1 MKRPSSVPPTI
12 AMIGGGAIPYD
23 TTSMSGALP
32 AEDIVVDVDVE
43 EIGEPVEN
51 DDGSISF
58 EDPAD
63 DEPELDKDDHY
74 QNLAGVLPDDVVN
87 SLAVSLLDKIEK
99 DKEAWKP
106 RDDQYAEAIKRTGI
120 GEDAP
125 GGADFAGASKVTHPI
140 IAEGAVDY
148 AASMTRE
155 LLPPEGPVKTKV
167 LGTSTP
173 DKIDRGD
180 RLARLMN
187 DQLTRQSPEFRHDL
201 EQLWTQQPLSGTVYL
216 KAYWIKEENRPT
228 CELISAD
235 QLLLPSSASNFH
247 TAVRRTHV
255 MELSMDDVKDRM
267 AAGMYRD
274 MELAPASMLDEPTKP
289 KAATD
294 KVTGVQ
300 PDPDNQ
306 DDIRTVYEVYI
317 KHRIPEDP
325 AGGGKRAHYIVTI
338 DEDTQKVL
346 ALRRNWMA
354 EDPQRREINWII
366 PWGMIP
372 WRGARS
378 IGIYDLVAGLSKAAT
393 GSLRALLDSAQIDN
407 FPSGLILKGASIGG
421 QSLQVN
427 PTEFIEIDAAGM
439 TDVRQVVMPL
449 PFKGPSATLFSLL
462 QWLTDAAKG
471 VVRTSMDDIPAD
483 QISANTPV
491 GTQLSRVE
499 QGLKV
504 FSSIHSRQ
512 HESMRLLLEH
522 LYTLNRLYWREDEG
536 AEDTGE
542 PLARKIDFT
551 GPCDVAPVS
560 DPAIFSDLQ
569 RLSQAQAVQQL
580 AMQSPPGM
588 FDLRAVNKN
597 LLRGMK
603 VTDIDTLMPEPP
615 KPSPMNPAA
624 ENVMIAMGQPVMAFP
639 DQDHA
644 AHLSVLLDFV
654 HAVLMNPL
662 MAPGALDVALHHA
675 RDHIALWYGN
685 AMKRTVEDAAQIDLE
700 QGDPTPAAQLALA
713 QALAAASPMVI
724 QMLGQPIAQM
734 MAVIQPAI
742 QMAQQLSQAM
752 QPPADP
758 AVKAQMAEVERRAK
772 DDQGKLA
779 LGQGKLQLE
788 QAKLAEQQQIAQA
801 KAATDLERTHLTT
814 EAMLEANAQDNE
826 TALAVAASHPR
837 MTNGNGI
844 TNPGV

>member
-1 MKRPSSVPPTI
+1 MKRPRTSVSPAI
-12 AMIGGGAIPYD
+12 ALIGNSA
-23 TTSMSGALP
+23 MSADLPKPEALNVEIEIEV
-32 AEDIVVDVDVE
+32 EDEPSEVVQNE
-43 EIGEPVEN
+43 
-51 DDGSISF
+51 DGSISF
-58 EDPAD
+58 IDEDD
-63 DEPELDKDDHY
+63 DAPDLDAGDHY
-74 QNLAGVLPDDVVN
+74 QNLADVLPEDVVRK
-87 SLAVSLLDKIEK
+87 LAETLIEKIER

-106 RDDQYAEAIKRTGI
+106 RDEQYADAIKRTGI

-125 GGADFAGASKVTHPI
+125 GGADFAGASKVTHPV

-155 LLPPEGPVKTKV
+155 LLPPEGPVRSKV
-167 LGTSTP
+167 LGTTTP
-173 DKIDRGD
+173 DKVARGE
-180 RLARLMN
+180 RLSRHMN

-216 KAYWIKEENRPT
+216 KTYWLSEENRPT
-228 CELISAD
+228 CELIFGD
-235 QLLLPSSASNFH
+235 QLLLPATASNFH

-255 MELSMDDVKDRM
+255 MELSQADIEDRIES
-267 AAGMYRD
+267 GMYCD
-274 MELAPASMLDEPTKP
+274 VQLGPASMPDEATKP
-289 KAATD
+289 KEATD
-294 KVTGVQ
+294 KVTGVTQ
-300 PDPDNQ
+300 DPENT

-317 KHRIPEDP
+317 KHRLTEDP
-325 AGGGKRAHYIVTI
+325 ACEGKRAPYIVTI
-338 DEDTQKVL
+338 DEETHKVL
-346 ALRRNWMA
+346 ALRRNWEA
-354 EDPQRREINWII
+354 GDPQRREINWII

-378 IGIYDLVAGLSKAAT
+378 IGIFDLVAGLSKAAT

-407 FPSGLILKGASIGG
+407 FPSGLILKGASVGG
-421 QSLQVN
+421 QSLTVN

-449 PFKGPSATLFSLL
+449 PFKGPSATLFQLL

-471 VVRTSMDDIPAD
+471 VVRTSMDDLPAD

-522 LYTLNRLYWREDEG
+522 LYTLNRLYWSEEEG
-536 AEDTGE
+536 IEETGE
-542 PLARKIDFT
+542 PLAFKSDYL

-569 RLSQAQAVQQL
+569 RLSQAQSVKQL
-580 AMQSPPGM
+580 SLQSTPGM
-588 FDLRAVNKN
+588 FDEREVNVT
-597 LLRGMK
+597 LLKAMK
-603 VTDIDTLMPEPP
+603 VPDIDRLMPPP
-615 KPSPMNPAA
+615 KKPNPMNPAA
-624 ENVMIAMGQPVMAFP
+624 ENVAMTMGTPAAAFP
-639 DQDHA
+639 EQDHA
-644 AHLSVLLDFV
+644 AHLSVHVDFLD
-654 HAVLMNPL
+654 AVAKNPL
-662 MAPGALDVALHHA
+662 MAPGLIDQLLHHV
-675 RDHIALWYGN
+675 RDHVALWYGN
-685 AMKRTVEDAAQIDLE
+685 AMKNAVEDAAQISLD
-700 QGDPTPAAQLALA
+700 QDDPSPQAQIALA
-713 QALAAASPMVI
+713 QTLAAASPSV
-724 QMLGQPIAQM
+724 LAALAQPLAQM
-734 MAVIQPAI
+734 MPAI
-742 QMAQQLSQAM
+742 EPAMQMAQRLSASM

-772 DDQGKLA
+772 DDEGKLA
-779 LGQGKLQLE
+779 VAQQKLQID
-788 QAKLAEQQQIAQA
+788 QAKLTVQQQTAAA
-801 KAATDLERTHLTT
+801 KSAADLQRTHMQT